1 MNLPYELFIAR
12 RYLKAR
18 KKGGFINLITYI
30 SIFGV
35 AIGVAALIIVLAVM
49 NGFESEVRNRIIGFD
64 THVRLRTF
72 HGNALENY
80 PEVMSKIANID
91 HIVGTSPYIIDKGM
105 LKSGF
110 GSSGVM
116 VRGADPATIDKVS
129 DITNNIVS
137 GEFNLEEVPQAEG
150 RSLPGIVVG
159 KYVYD
164 ELGLDLGE
172 RVFILSMAGVHNT
185 FTMPPVQPFIVTGIF
200 ETGFYEYDNSY
211 VYISLQSAQKL
222 FRMGQG
228 VSGIEIR
235 LDDLYRARHVADA
248 VVDTLGGWPYNAR
261 TWFEMRQNLFSWMQ
275 MEKWAM
281 FIILCLI
288 IIVAAFNII
297 STLIMVVMDKTR
309 EIGILK
315 SMGANNRSISRIF
328 IFEGVVVGVLGT
340 LIGGIIG
347 FVLCWAQLK
356 YQFFSLPGDVYFIN
370 SLPIKMKVLDFV
382 LISLASMLIC
392 LVSSLYPAKRASK
405 LIPVDAI
412 RYE

>member
-35 AIGVAALIIVLAVM
+35 AIGVAALIIVLSVM
-49 NGFESEVRNRIIGFD
+49 NGFESEVRERIIGFD

-72 HGNALENY
+72 HGQGVDNY
-80 PEVMSKIANID
+80 EDVISKIENVDGI
-91 HIVGTSPYIIDKGM
+91 IGTSPYILDKGM
-105 LKSGF
+105 LRNAD

-116 VRGADPATIDKVS
+116 VRGADPATIDQVS
-129 DITNNIVS
+129 DIRDNIVY
-137 GEFNLEEVPQAEG
+137 GELQLNEVPQAEG
-150 RSLPGIVVG
+150 NPLPGIVVG
-159 KYVYD
+159 KYIAD
-164 ELGLDLGE
+164 ELRLDLGE
-172 RVFILSMAGVHNT
+172 RVFIMSMAGVRNT
-185 FTMPPVQPFIVTGIF
+185 FTMPPVQPFIVTGFF
-200 ETGFYEYDNSY
+200 ETGFYEYDASY
-211 VYISLQSAQKL
+211 VYISLSSAQKL
-222 FRMGQG
+222 FRMEHEA
-228 VSGIEIR
+228 SGIEIR
-235 LDDLYRARHVADA
+235 LTDLYQAKRIAEA
-248 VVDTLGGWPYNAR
+248 VVEKLGGWPYYAR

-328 IFEGVVVGVLGT
+328 IFEGIVVGVLGT
-340 LIGGIIG
+340 IIGGLIG
-347 FVLCWAQLK
+347 FLLCWAQQK

-370 SLPIKMKVLDFV
+370 SLPVKMKALDFL
-382 LISLASMLIC
+382 LISLASLLIC
-392 LVSSLYPAKRASK
+392 LVSSLYPAKKAAK
-405 LIPVDAI
+405 LVPVDAI